1 MELNYVNSTMEEIN
15 SLTDELYEAL
25 MDKEFDLIDQI
36 CIKLSQGIRDVK
48 RSCNEYKTIP

>member
-25 MDKEFDLIDQI
+25 MDREFYIIDQI
-36 CIKLSQGIRDVK
+36 CIKLSQAIRDVK
-48 RSCNEYKTIP
+48 RSCNEYKD

>member
-25 MDKEFDLIDQI
+25 MDREFDVIDQI
-36 CIKLSQGIRDVK
+36 CIKLSQAIRDVK
-48 RSCNEYKTIP
+48 RSCNEYKD